1 MRPCGRILRPFRP
14 LQLKLPTFH
23 LSQNDASNAMSRNV
37 RAQFS
42 KFPPVAGRLSAKRAG
57 FLLRAFICGWGSLP
71 SYAYCRAAG
80 KSHAACAIAALGW
93 FQHSLAHFA
102 KISRGLRNCS
112 IGVVPTLLRPLREN
126 LTRPAQLQ
134 HGAGLCRNRRGIAAF
149 RLPDL

>member
-14 LQLKLPTFH
+14 LQLKLPTF
-23 LSQNDASNAMSRNV
+23 SRNDASNAKSRNV

-57 FLLRAFICGWGSLP
+57 FLLRAFFRGWGSLP

-93 FQHSLAHFA
+93 FQHTLAHFA
-102 KISRGLRNCS
+102 KISRGLRNRNM
-112 IGVVPTLLRPLREN
+112 VPVCVETSGAWPRFASPIFETRLRYV
-126 LTRPAQLQ
+126 
-134 HGAGLCRNRRGIAAF
+134 
-149 RLPDL
+149 